1 MKRLIVLSLF
11 VSLFFACNKAAEPTK
26 STNRE
31 PKVYICTGKSSEVYH
46 SDENCRGLRNCK
58 GEIKQ
63 VPLKEAQT
71 MNRRAC
77 KICYGDE

>member
-1 MKRLIVLSLF
+1 MKKLVVLLLF
-11 VSLFFACNKAAEPTK
+11 TSSILACTKATIPTK
-26 STNRE
+26 STNQE